1 MKPSNQFET
10 LYTSDHPFEPERVHA
25 VAIYCSD
32 GRFGDQVD
40 DFLHDHLGLPNYD
53 RLAVPGGPA
62 WLGLRSTASLT
73 QYGLIREQLDFLVR
87 FHVLKR
93 VVLIAH
99 FGCAY
104 YLHRHHGDAE
114 SLVPT
119 QVADLREA
127 AGAIANWY
135 PNMKVEL
142 FLARAEDERVSF
154 QAVPIK

>member
-1 MKPSNQFET
+1 MSSVNQFQT
-10 LYTSDHPFEPERVHA
+10 LFTSGHAFEPERVHA

-32 GRFGDQVD
+32 GRYGDHVD
-40 DFLHDHLGLPNYD
+40 EFLHQHLGLPNYD

-93 VVLIAH
+93 AVLIAH

-104 YLHRHHGDAE
+104 YLHRHTGDAE
-114 SLVPT
+114 SLVPI
-119 QVADLREA
+119 QVQDLREA
-127 AGAIANWY
+127 AGAISNWF
-135 PNMKVEL
+135 PTIRVEL
-142 FLARAEDERVSF
+142 FLARADGEAVSF
-154 QAVPIK
+154 QGIPLR